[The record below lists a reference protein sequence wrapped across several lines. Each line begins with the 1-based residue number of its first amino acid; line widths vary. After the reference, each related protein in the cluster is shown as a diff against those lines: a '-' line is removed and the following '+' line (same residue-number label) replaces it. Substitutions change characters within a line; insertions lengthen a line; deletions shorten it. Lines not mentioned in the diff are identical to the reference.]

1 MHTGDGLHRALRR
14 ANTAGQCRHLQASGE
29 KTVVS
34 SVLVALTMLLVL
46 GSCGSTKNVAYF
58 QNADSISLAASRM
71 LYEAK
76 IMPKDELTITV
87 ITTDPKAAMPF
98 NLSVSQTLGTG
109 GQLSYG
115 SGSLQGYL
123 VDNDGNIEFPVV
135 GTLHVGGLTK
145 KQAEDLIKNKVKPYL
160 AEKENPIVTVRMGSY
175 HVSVLGEV
183 EKPGIIYAPQEKMS
197 ILEALAQCGD
207 LTIYG
212 KRDNVLLIRQDAA
225 GEKHTYRMNLNDAN
239 IINSPFY
246 YLQQNDIIYVEP
258 NKVKAQNSSIG
269 SSTTLWFSAVGT
281 LISIASLIVNI
292 LR

>member
-1 MHTGDGLHRALRR
+1 MKKL
-14 ANTAGQCRHLQASGE
+14 
-29 KTVVS
+29 VS
-34 SVLVALTMLLVL
+34 LVLVALTMILVL

-160 AEKENPIVTVRMGSY
+160 AERENPSGNDR
-175 HVSVLGEV
+175 
-183 EKPGIIYAPQEKMS
+183 A
-197 ILEALAQCGD
+197 GD
-207 LTIYG
+207 TI
-212 KRDNVLLIRQDAA
+212 
-225 GEKHTYRMNLNDAN
+225 
-239 IINSPFY
+239 
-246 YLQQNDIIYVEP
+246 
-258 NKVKAQNSSIG
+258 
-269 SSTTLWFSAVGT
+269 
-281 LISIASLIVNI
+281 
-292 LR
+292 

>member
-1 MHTGDGLHRALRR
+1 MKKL
-14 ANTAGQCRHLQASGE
+14 
-29 KTVVS
+29 VS

-246 YLQQNDIIYVEP
+246 YLQQNDQIYVEP
-258 NKVKAQNSSIG
+258 NQTKKRNSVIG
-269 SSTTLWFSAVGT
+269 SSTSIWIAS
-281 LISIASLIVNI
+281 ISSLTSITSLIVT
-292 LR
+292 LVRL

>member
-1 MHTGDGLHRALRR
+1 MKKIIYSA
-14 ANTAGQCRHLQASGE
+14 
-29 KTVVS
+29 
-34 SVLVALTMLLVL
+34 LVALTMVLML

-58 QNADSISLAASRM
+58 QNADSISYAASKM

-87 ITTDPKAAMPF
+87 ITTDPKAAIPF
-98 NLSVSQTLGTG
+98 NLAVSQTIGTG
-109 GQLSYG
+109 GQLSSSG
-115 SGSLQGYL
+115 GSLQGYI
-123 VDNDGNIEFPVV
+123 VDYSGNIEFPVV

-145 KQAEDLIKNKVKPYL
+145 NQAETLIKSKVKPYL
-160 AEKENPIVTVRMGSY
+160 AEQENPIVTVRMGSY

-183 EKPGIIYAPQEKMS
+183 VKPGIIYAPQEKMS
-197 ILEALAQCGD
+197 VLEALAQCGD

-212 KRDNVLLIRQDAA
+212 KRDNVLLIRQDAQ
-225 GEKHTYRMNLNDAN
+225 GEKHTYRLNMNDAN
-239 IINSPFY
+239 IINSPYY

-269 SSTTLWFSAVGT
+269 SSTTLWFSAVSILT
-281 LISIASLIVNI
+281 SIASLVVNI

>member
-1 MHTGDGLHRALRR
+1 MKKL
-14 ANTAGQCRHLQASGE
+14 
-29 KTVVS
+29 VS

-292 LR
+292 LRQQVIEGSKIRILQK

>member
-1 MHTGDGLHRALRR
+1 MKKIIYSA
-14 ANTAGQCRHLQASGE
+14 
-29 KTVVS
+29 
-34 SVLVALTMLLVL
+34 LVALTMVLML

-58 QNADSISLAASRM
+58 QNADSISYAASKM

-87 ITTDPKAAMPF
+87 ITTDPKAAIPF
-98 NLSVSQTLGTG
+98 NLAVSQTIGTG
-109 GQLSYG
+109 GQLSSSG
-115 SGSLQGYL
+115 GSLQGYL
-123 VDNDGNIEFPVV
+123 VDNSGNIEFPVV

-145 KQAEDLIKNKVKPYL
+145 NQAEALIKSKVKPYL
-160 AEKENPIVTVRMGSY
+160 AEHENPIVTVRMGSY

-197 ILEALAQCGD
+197 VLEALAQCGD

-212 KRDNVLLIRQDAA
+212 KRDNVLLIRQDAQ
-225 GEKHTYRMNLNDAN
+225 GEKHTYRLNMNDAN
-239 IINSPFY
+239 IINSPYY

-269 SSTTLWFSAVGT
+269 SSTTLWFSAVSILT
-281 LISIASLIVNI
+281 SIASLVVNI

>member
-1 MHTGDGLHRALRR
+1 MKKIIYSA
-14 ANTAGQCRHLQASGE
+14 
-29 KTVVS
+29 
-34 SVLVALTMLLVL
+34 LVALTMVLML

-58 QNADSISLAASRM
+58 QNADSISYAASKM

-87 ITTDPKAAMPF
+87 ITTDPKAAIPF
-98 NLSVSQTLGTG
+98 NLAVSQTIGTG
-109 GQLSYG
+109 GQLSSSG
-115 SGSLQGYL
+115 GSLQGYL
-123 VDNDGNIEFPVV
+123 VDNSGNIEFPVV

-145 KQAEDLIKNKVKPYL
+145 NQAETLIKSKVKPYL
-160 AEKENPIVTVRMGSY
+160 AEQENPIVTVRMGSY

-197 ILEALAQCGD
+197 VLEALAQCGD

-212 KRDNVLLIRQDAA
+212 KRDNVLLIRQDAQ
-225 GEKHTYRMNLNDAN
+225 GEKHIYRLNMNDAN
-239 IINSPFY
+239 IINSPYY

-269 SSTTLWFSAVGT
+269 SSTTLWFSAVSILT
-281 LISIASLIVNI
+281 SIASLVVNI
-292 LR
+292 LQ

>member
-1 MHTGDGLHRALRR
+1 MKKL
-14 ANTAGQCRHLQASGE
+14 
-29 KTVVS
+29 VS

-197 ILEALAQCGD
+197 IPTTSLFRKGVNKMAQKVGEEAVETVIEATNGTNDKLVYEASD
-207 LTIYG
+207 LLYHLV
-212 KRDNVLLIRQDAA
+212 VLLASKGLRI
-225 GEKHTYRMNLNDAN
+225 E
-239 IINSPFY
+239 
-246 YLQQNDIIYVEP
+246 DIARELAKRHNP
-258 NKVKAQNSSIG
+258 DWDKARRIKKSKE
-269 SSTTLWFSAVGT
+269 
-281 LISIASLIVNI
+281 
-292 LR
+292 

>member
-1 MHTGDGLHRALRR
+1 MKKL
-14 ANTAGQCRHLQASGE
+14 
-29 KTVVS
+29 VS

-292 LR
+292 LRQQVIEGSTIRILQK

>member
-1 MHTGDGLHRALRR
+1 MHQYFKTKILE
-14 ANTAGQCRHLQASGE
+14 NE
-29 KTVVS
+29 KLVS